1 MDAAAGVVLGDLD
14 PASAAVPDDPPL
26 ADAVGAVASVDD
38 SVLPAPD
45 HTVDADILRFPAL
58 LWTEYGFPAAKCPY
72 PATIYPEIS
81 SPLHLHSVPLCF
93 HPLYLFHPR
102 QHFLHYCVDFPSISH
117 LPFPAPVLHDQSFLL
132 PFQHASIPHQISAPS
147 VPPASPGS
155 PPAGSAGHP
164 ILCQRILHFPG
175 SAPYHSFP
183 QAGSSLAR
191 QPSSPFPADS
201 PSFPLPSG
209 SFRSCCRQAVLFSSQ
224 THKHHIPFPQ
234 AVPDS
239 ADGSPSCTLSPR
251 LLP

>member
-1 MDAAAGVVLGDLD
+1 M
-14 PASAAVPDDPPL
+14 
-26 ADAVGAVASVDD
+26 
-38 SVLPAPD
+38 
-45 HTVDADILRFPAL
+45 
-58 LWTEYGFPAAKCPY
+58 KCPY
-72 PATIYPEIS
+72 PAAIYPEIS
-81 SPLHLHSVPLCF
+81 SPLHLHPVPLCF
-93 HPLYLFHPR
+93 HLLHFSHPH
-102 QHFLHYCVDFPSISH
+102 QHSLHYSVDSPSISH
-117 LPFPAPVLHDQSFLL
+117 LPFPPPALHAQTFPL
-132 PFQHASIPHQISAPS
+132 PLRHASIPHQFSPPPA
-147 VPPASPGS
+147 PPASPGN

-164 ILCQRILHFPG
+164 ILCQKIPHFPG

-183 QAGSSLAR
+183 QVGSSHVR

-239 ADGSPSCTLSPR
+239 ADGSPSCTLSPM